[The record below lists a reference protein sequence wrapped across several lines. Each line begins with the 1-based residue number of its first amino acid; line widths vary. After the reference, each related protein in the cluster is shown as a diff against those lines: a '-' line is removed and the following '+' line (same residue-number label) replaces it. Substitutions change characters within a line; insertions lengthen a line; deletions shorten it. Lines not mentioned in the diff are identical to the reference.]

1 MCAKKVWI
9 LPCFFC
15 IYFVQQK
22 DAILNTSRNLGWK
35 LKNLFSLNQEK
46 TKWALVNEKSQ
57 QKFPWNHF
65 SQKFFREIDF
75 TEKRTFF
82 FVFDTMCHFSSY
94 ALLRIDKSQIKF
106 GRKCIIKSCKLLYAN
121 DWINHSAKMNWILI
135 FIFLF
140 RKKHSRTIF
149 NRLFLLLTY
158 STQILISL
166 NNWLI
171 YRTIFASNLHFQ
183 VFIFTERPNEPKY
196 NIPERLGTI
205 R

>member
-1 MCAKKVWI
+1 MANHVCEKSMNSSMV
-9 LPCFFC
+9 FC

-65 SQKFFREIDF
+65 SQNFFREIDF
-75 TEKRTFF
+75 TEKRIFF
-82 FVFDTMCHFSSY
+82 VVFDTMCHFSSY

-135 FIFLF
+135 FF

-149 NRLFLLLTY
+149 KRLFLLLTY
-158 STQILISL
+158 LFNSNFNLFEQLI
-166 NNWLI
+166 
-171 YRTIFASNLHFQ
+171 NLPYY
-183 VFIFTERPNEPKY
+183 IC
-196 NIPERLGTI
+196 I
-205 R
+205 